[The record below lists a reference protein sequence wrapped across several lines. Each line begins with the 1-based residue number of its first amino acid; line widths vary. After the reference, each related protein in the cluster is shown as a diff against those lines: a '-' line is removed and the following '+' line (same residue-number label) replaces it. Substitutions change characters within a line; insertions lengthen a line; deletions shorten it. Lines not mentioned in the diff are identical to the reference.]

1 MWTAEQKMFS
11 GAGKSII
18 INKAK
23 TNEHFSTMRT
33 LDRIGDNTLRDI
45 YIRAVFL
52 AFVLKRGCFYKSQ
65 GQKYD
70 LDNTVYLN
78 KETETV
84 T

>member
-1 MWTAEQKMFS
+1 
-11 GAGKSII
+11 
-18 INKAK
+18 
-23 TNEHFSTMRT
+23 MRT